1 MCFPEKEYVNGMKK
15 DKEFQPFSDDNGTGI
30 KSKYFPKQTV
40 IKNRSVNIRF
50 PFKIEIDES
59 AFDHKENGSIE
70 PIVENGEI
78 VGVVYRCSCGKIA
91 KTRFEY
97 VKTEESSR
105 KTIDEST

>member
-1 MCFPEKEYVNGMKK
+1 MSEKEAVDGMGKNKK
-15 DKEFQPFSDDNGTGI
+15 FQPFSDDNGTGI
-30 KSKYFPKQTV
+30 KPEYSSKQTV

-59 AFDHKENGSIE
+59 GFNEKENGSIE

-78 VGVVYRCSCGKIA
+78 VGVIYRCSCGKIA

-97 VKTEESSR
+97 VKTEE
-105 KTIDEST
+105 TA